1 MAKRLIGFNQRTSRT
16 PSPAATHRKNMAALR
31 KSDKLMY
38 SMLSPEQK
46 KAYNKKK
53 RELKNSGC
61 MLYLVI
67 ATTAT
72 LSLLL
77 TII

>member
-1 MAKRLIGFNQRTSRT
+1 MAKKIIGFNQRSTKT
-16 PSPAATHRKNMAALR
+16 PSQAAMHRKNMAALR
-31 KSDKLMY
+31 RSDKLMY

-46 KAYNKKK
+46 KAYRQRK

-61 MLYLVI
+61 MLYLLI

-72 LSLLL
+72 LSLIL
-77 TII
+77 TVI